1 MVGVMGVA
9 IPGSIVG
16 MLVLF
21 ISLQLKIV
29 PLHWVK
35 PASDFLL
42 KYLALFFVPFGVGL
56 MEYFNLIKNNLM
68 GMLGAIFLSTLF
80 TLWITAWIFKQ
91 FKKE

>member
-1 MVGVMGVA
+1 MDLA

-21 ISLQLKIV
+21 ISLQLKLV
-29 PLHWVK
+29 PLQWVK
-35 PASDFLL
+35 PTSDLLL

-68 GMLGAIFLSTLF
+68 GMLVAIFLSTLF
-80 TLWITAWIFKQ
+80 TLWITAWIFKK
-91 FKKE
+91 FKKG